1 MTTRTRLSVL
11 LLSTPVLAF
20 VVVGGLMG
28 SGRAPAGD
36 ETFQHL
42 RVFQDVVN
50 LVLNNYVEEVKID
63 RAMEGA
69 LKGLAD
75 GLDPD
80 SAYLD
85 AKQVAALEA
94 NRAQPEGDVGLDLTR
109 QYYLRVI
116 SARDGS
122 PAAKAGLQTGDYVR
136 GIDGKPT
143 RDMSVFEGTRL
154 LRGEPGS
161 KVTLTIIRG
170 NAADPHEVPL
180 VREKA
185 AGTGVSGRLM
195 AVAPPAQG
203 GAPGAAAQAPPAAGA
218 GGPAGY
224 VRIATFRTNV
234 TEALET
240 QVADLSKAGA
250 TSLVID
256 LRGTAEGPIENGI
269 AAARPFVRGGTLAI
283 RAGRDGDHKESIEAA
298 PGDGAITLPVQLL
311 VTAGTSGPAEVF
323 AAALRSNKRA
333 ELVGEHTLGRAGV
346 QKLVKLPEGRG
357 LWLTWAQYYRTGA
370 TGDAER
376 KPDAAGATPDI
387 SAGRAN
393 AAGKAP
399 GKVAT
404 KIPGAE
410 PINGK
415 GLQPDVAVEDVE
427 VGEFGTRLT
436 DKPATNDPI
445 LEAAIDRLRRK

>member
-1 MTTRTRLSVL
+1 MTSKTRLSVL

-28 SGRAPAGD
+28 ATAARSGD
-36 ETFQHL
+36 ETYQHL
-42 RVFQDVVN
+42 RVFQDVVS

-80 SAYLD
+80 SAYLT
-85 AKQVAALEA
+85 ARQVTDLEA
-94 NRAQPEGDVGLDLTR
+94 GTTPPDGDIGLEMTR

-161 KVTLTIIRG
+161 KVVLTIIRG
-170 NAADPHEVPL
+170 NAADPHEVTL

-185 AGTGVSGRLM
+185 AEPLVTGSLLPVSSTDTAASGN
-195 AVAPPAQG
+195 AATPA
-203 GAPGAAAQAPPAAGA
+203 PAAGL
-218 GGPAGY
+218 
-224 VRIATFRTNV
+224 VRIASFRNGVVEQLSKVST
-234 TEALET
+234 
-240 QVADLSKAGA
+240 DLTKAGA
-250 TSLVID
+250 KSLVID
-256 LRGTAEGPIENGI
+256 VRGTAEGPLENGI
-269 AAARPFVRGGTLAI
+269 AAARLFVKTGTLSI
-283 RAGRDGDHKESIEAA
+283 RAARSGDSKETIEAK

-311 VTAGTSGPAEVF
+311 VTTGTSGPAEIF
-323 AAALRSNKRA
+323 AAALRDNKRA
-333 ELVGEHTLGRAGV
+333 ELVGEHTLGRAGL

-357 LWLTWAQYYRTGA
+357 LWLTYAQYYRSTTNPQAADRKPSPTASTPEIGTGA
-370 TGDAER
+370 ARNPTKLPGFD
-376 KPDAAGATPDI
+376 PLN
-387 SAGRAN
+387 GR
-393 AAGKAP
+393 
-399 GKVAT
+399 
-404 KIPGAE
+404 
-410 PINGK
+410 
-415 GLQPDVAVEDVE
+415 GLQPDVPVDEPDVT
-427 VGEFGTRLT
+427 EFGAKPS
-436 DKPATNDPI
+436 DKDPI
-445 LEAAIDRLRRK
+445 LDAAVDRLRKKAA